1 MHVTVETVKE
11 LRYKIHMFG
20 ITINISESIFLYWV
34 SLQETVMTDY
44 TLKKKHHFFSSNTCR
59 EEVTAEVVQVEKE
72 GNEINFFDLFTK
84 TFAQARR

>member
-1 MHVTVETVKE
+1 M
-11 LRYKIHMFG
+11 I
-20 ITINISESIFLYWV
+20 
-34 SLQETVMTDY
+34 DY